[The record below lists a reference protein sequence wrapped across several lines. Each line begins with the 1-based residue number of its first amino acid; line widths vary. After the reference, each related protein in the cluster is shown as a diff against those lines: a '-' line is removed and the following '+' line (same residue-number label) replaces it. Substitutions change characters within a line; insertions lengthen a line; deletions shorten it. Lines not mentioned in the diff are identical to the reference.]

1 MPHLELVPKDQISS
15 FRKLAIGTWRVAYDP
30 TVYGTLTIRMEKA
43 VDYIQQFRRKTG
55 RHLTVTHLV
64 TKAVAEALKR
74 CPDANAILRFNRIY
88 LRKHVNISVLVVQ
101 TDEGS
106 GKVDLT
112 AAKIAD
118 CDKKSLVDIADELD
132 RAVKKARSREDK
144 ALEKGKNTIQLIPYM
159 FMNVFLKVIA
169 FLMYTLNIDPQ
180 LFGMPRDA
188 FGSVTITNVGSL
200 GLDVAYVPLVPYT
213 HVPIFVAP
221 GEVKDVP
228 VVEDGKVVPGKIMNV
243 SASFDHRFIDG
254 YHAGVLSK
262 TLRTMLEDPFA
273 SFDDLR
279 ELDPIGAAD

>member
-43 VDYIQQFRRKTG
+43 VDYIQQFRQKTG

-88 LRKHVNISVLVVQ
+88 LRKHVNVSVLVVQ

-118 CDKKSLVDIADELD
+118 CDKKGLVDIADELE

-144 ALEKGKNTIQLIPYM
+144 ALEKGKNTVQLIPYLL
-159 FMNVFLKVIA
+159 MNVFLKVIA

-262 TLRTMLEDPFA
+262 TLRTMLEDPFG
-273 SFDDLR
+273 SFDDLE
-279 ELDPIGAAD
+279 EL